1 MNLVSMIGF
10 AAIAALGNALFA
22 LGQRQSAGVANGL
35 LFVAVSAAIASIL
48 SVVTAPLLGSMAIGT
63 LVRGYWRAALLGGVG
78 LFLTYVG
85 FNFLYTRFGTV
96 PYVVYAALAI
106 LTTTV
111 GVGMLY
117 LKEPVNTYHLAA
129 VLFALASIALFSLG
143 QAHR

>member
-1 MNLVSMIGF
+1 MHLVSLIGF

-22 LGQRQSAGVANGL
+22 LGQRESAGVANGL
-35 LFVAVSAAIASIL
+35 LFVAISAVIASVL
-48 SVVTAPLLGSMAIGT
+48 SVVAAPLLGSMAIGT
-63 LVRGYWRAALLGGVG
+63 VVRGYWRASVLAGVG

-85 FNFLYTRFGTV
+85 FNFLYARFGTV
-96 PYVVYAALAI
+96 PYVVYASLAI

-129 VLFALASIALFSLG
+129 VLFALTSIALFSMG
-143 QAHR
+143 QTHR